1 MVWLKKGRDYMPDF
15 RPVMKNY
22 KKLTPFKFQILQSFP
37 FIAEDFDSLT
47 NYELLCK
54 VVEYL
59 NDVINNENNVED
71 NVTALY
77 NSFVELQ
84 DYVNEY
90 FDSLDF
96 QEAVNN
102 KLDIMASD
110 GTLEQLIGDY
120 ALHKLEYYKIDSSM
134 TLAEIQNIFDI
145 NMPKVIE
152 FETGNY
158 LFTDT
163 IRINRNTTVLLN
175 NSTIGITDDPNAQT
189 HHNRIFANFKP
200 TDEFLGYNGNGN
212 IKILNGNISNG
223 SISFCHGK
231 NIELKNINF
240 IHTYA
245 DHFLEIAANNN
256 YLIENCTF
264 GGVHITTESR
274 NYVECIQIDDMTRSN
289 FPWFDNANNPTY
301 DSTTNNFIRIKN
313 CKFHDVEGFY
323 IYTCIGGHTYVSNS
337 HKNIYIDGCTFET
350 YNYTAI
356 RPFNWENIFIR
367 NCIFNN
373 VYLRYENDEN
383 NFIQKSILSPQ
394 RFINNLKFEN
404 NYIYGS
410 AKIYFNPD
418 LIEAKNI
425 YINDNTFIKQN
436 ISYTLENGVYTNL
449 SNGSNNEAVIILK
462 QITENIN
469 ICNNKM
475 FDSQLKF
482 LRADNSSQEKKPFI
496 NIINNS
502 FNCNKSL
509 GFLHLYE
516 DCSYNICNNVFNL
529 DSVYND
535 EFGENS
541 NALDIMRLSPNGTF
555 YINKNSY
562 NDLLDIII
570 VDPNDENTPLSSFKN
585 IFEVPIRLRNTANAS
600 GSYNTIYS
608 RKLTDFRKIV
618 LDIGIN
624 DIVMANVII
633 ESKKINELITSGGYV
648 KNISLVNDNSISNLS
663 IRFNIT
669 DDTHFNYTITSDNE
683 TYVLYKVYGL
693 N

>member
-1 MVWLKKGRDYMPDF
+1 MNPE
-15 RPVMKNY
+15 Y
-22 KKLTPFKFQILQSFP
+22 KKLTKIPYFRRVVLQNFP
-37 FIAEDFDSLT
+37 FIEEDFDALT
-47 NYELLCK
+47 DYGLLCK

-59 NDVINNENNVED
+59 NKVIKQQNLVNDNTNELYQAYITLKNYVD
-71 NVTALY
+71 N
-77 NSFVELQ
+77 
-84 DYVNEY
+84 Y
-90 FDSLDF
+90 FSSLDF
-96 QEAVNN
+96 QEAVNT

-110 GTLEQLIGDY
+110 GTLERLIGDY
-120 ALHKLEYYKIDSSM
+120 AFHKLEYYKIDSTMS
-134 TLAEIQNIFDI
+134 LAEIQNIFDI

-175 NSTIGITDDPNAQT
+175 NSTIGITDDPYAQT

-200 TDEFLGYNGNGN
+200 TDEFLEYNGNGN

-245 DHFLEIAANNN
+245 DHFLEVAANNN

-264 GGVHITTESR
+264 GGVHINTESR
-274 NYVECIQIDDMTRSN
+274 NYVECIQIDDMVRSN
-289 FPWFDNANNPTY
+289 FPWFLNPNNPTY

-337 HKNIYIDGCTFET
+337 HKNIYIEGCTFET

-356 RPFNWENIFIR
+356 RPFNWENVFIR

-410 AKIYFNPD
+410 AKIFFNPD

-425 YINDNTFIKQN
+425 YINDNTFVKQN

-449 SNGSNNEAVIILK
+449 SNGGNNEAVIILK

-516 DCSYNICNNVFNL
+516 DCTYNVCNNVFNL

-535 EFGENS
+535 EFGTNN
-541 NALDIMRLSPNGTF
+541 NALDIMRLSPNGNF

-562 NDLLDIII
+562 NNILDIII
-570 VDPNDENTPLSSFKN
+570 IDPNDENAPLSSYKN
-585 IFEVPIRLRNTANAS
+585 IYEVPIRLRNTANAS
-600 GSYNTIYS
+600 GTYNTIYS
-608 RKLTDFRKIV
+608 RKLTDFRKLV
-618 LDIGIN
+618 LDIGIDEN
-624 DIVMANVII
+624 TILANVII
-633 ESKKINELITSGGYV
+633 DAKINELLSVGSYMKKITL
-648 KNISLVNDNSISNLS
+648 INDNAVSNLS

-669 DDTHFNYTITSDNE
+669 DDTHFNFTITSDNE
-683 TYVLYKVYGL
+683 TYKLFKVYGL